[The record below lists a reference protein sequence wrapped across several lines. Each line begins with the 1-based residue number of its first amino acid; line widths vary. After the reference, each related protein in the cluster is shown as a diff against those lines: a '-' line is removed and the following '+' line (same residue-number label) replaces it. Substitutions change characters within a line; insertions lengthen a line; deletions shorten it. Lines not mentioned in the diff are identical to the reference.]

1 MTQNSNE
8 ATTDAFQVVFG
19 KEKSGRVRCFGR
31 SITPTALKRQEEI
44 EALKREHH
52 NEVVSL
58 KSEVQEMKVLLR
70 AILLQQSNNNG
81 LNLEALLGILKMSLD
96 DANSAPN
103 GNVRSSA
110 STHIPTNEQVLL
122 L

>member
-8 ATTDAFQVVFG
+8 AATDAFHVVFG

-31 SITPTALKRQEEI
+31 SITPIALKGQEEI

-52 NEVVSL
+52 NEVVAL
-58 KSEVQEMKVLLR
+58 KSEVQEMKELLK
-70 AILLQQSNNNG
+70 AVLLQQSHING
-81 LNLEALLGILKMSLD
+81 LNLEALPGLLKMPLD

-103 GNVRSSA
+103 GNVRSST
-110 STHIPTNEQVLL
+110 SMHIPTNEQVLL